1 MDRAALRAVPS
12 LSGSRIPTLPAAAAL
27 LEALVTTLKPSA
39 LVICAY
45 GLREGLLFREL
56 TPEQRRLDPLLAAAR
71 EVGGRYGRFDDHG
84 DLIDRWIAPVFPHD
98 GATDRRLRL
107 AACLL
112 ADIAWGA
119 HPDFRA
125 ERAVDMAIHGNWVG
139 IDAAGRAMLGLTL
152 FSAFGGTHGFDGRIA
167 ALCDPASAKRAHHWG
182 LAIRVAQ
189 RWLTTRMGQRVHQ
202 NLRDHPGAH
211 PMRQLG
217 RSLAHTMTAWQTPQV
232 LADGALYVHTKPPIS
247 WFNFRGAEVAM
258 TAGDAALEGY
268 LPTLH
273 KALRAFDPVT
283 VAVPL

>member
-1 MDRAALRAVPS
+1 M
-12 LSGSRIPTLPAAAAL
+12 
-27 LEALVTTLKPSA
+27 TTLKPSA

-189 RWLTTRMGQRVHQ
+189 RLSGGVAEPLGQARLERRDGTLTLT
-202 NLRDHPGAH
+202 NAGALAGEAVVRRH
-211 PMRQLG
+211 RQL
-217 RSLAHTMTAWQTPQV
+217 ATA
-232 LADGALYVHTKPPIS
+232 LG
-247 WFNFRGAEVAM
+247 
-258 TAGDAALEGY
+258 LE
-268 LPTLH
+268 
-273 KALRAFDPVT
+273 PVI
-283 VAVPL
+283 A